1 MFTKFSKQ
9 FHSIGQKIALPY
21 IVFFELVLIC
31 RMVSVYS
38 TLPPKI
44 DSIFS
49 MIIMLLSGVIFLSHF
64 LPMILEKKKIKIEYW
79 LIVFIVIL
87 AISTLLNREY
97 AFTENIKLIIWQC
110 IFFFCVFEVGRE
122 NNKKL
127 FTVFET
133 ILLVVWSALVLFS
146 LYLFFA
152 RVSFST
158 PVKSLYYGMRIGFF
172 ENRLYGIFV
181 DPNYATTISLVCII
195 FALRKAIFN
204 QKLWVKVL
212 SIFVMFVQ
220 FSYISLSG
228 SRSGMIQLVVA
239 AFFGVFFFY
248 LFYQSKK
255 NQSLVLKVVGATVLA
270 AISSAVVFGGVSLMK
285 TGYVNVANRVEIT
298 SPKVVD
304 FFEKDS
310 EKKISDEKL
319 VTTERPDVVENKD
332 ISNSRFALWKSA
344 TELMRLEPIFG
355 TTPKGFVAIAKAKIP
370 ETHIAK
376 TGQTPHSAFFYLL
389 AATGISGTIVFVLF
403 LLSKMW
409 QSLRILFATKQKNY
423 LEFLIDN
430 QIVLII
436 LVSSLLI
443 TEIILTRRSA
453 TFIFWLYLGKLQYD
467 FDQQKHLNR
476 LEK

>member
-1 MFTKFSKQ
+1 MEDKMFTKFSKQ

-239 AFFGVFFFY
+239 VFFGVFFFY

-285 TGYVNVANRVEIT
+285 TSG
-298 SPKVVD
+298 K
-304 FFEKDS
+304 S
-310 EKKISDEKL
+310 E
-319 VTTERPDVVENKD
+319 
-332 ISNSRFALWKSA
+332 
-344 TELMRLEPIFG
+344 
-355 TTPKGFVAIAKAKIP
+355 
-370 ETHIAK
+370 
-376 TGQTPHSAFFYLL
+376 
-389 AATGISGTIVFVLF
+389 
-403 LLSKMW
+403 
-409 QSLRILFATKQKNY
+409 
-423 LEFLIDN
+423 
-430 QIVLII
+430 
-436 LVSSLLI
+436 
-443 TEIILTRRSA
+443 
-453 TFIFWLYLGKLQYD
+453 
-467 FDQQKHLNR
+467 
-476 LEK
+476 

>member
-1 MFTKFSKQ
+1 MLNNFSKQ
-9 FHSIGQKIALPY
+9 LHSIGQKIALPY

-31 RMVSVYS
+31 RMVSAYS

-44 DSIFS
+44 DSIFT
-49 MIIMLLSGVIFLSHF
+49 MIIMLLSGVIFLTHF
-64 LPMILEKKKIKIEYW
+64 LPMIIEKKKIKLEYW
-79 LIVFIVIL
+79 LIAFIVIL
-87 AISTLLNREY
+87 AISTVLNHHY

-110 IFFFCVFEVGRE
+110 IFFFCVFEIGRE

-127 FTVFET
+127 FTVFES
-133 ILLVVWSALVLFS
+133 ILLVVWSVLVLFF

-152 RVSFST
+152 RVSFSM

-181 DPNYATTISLVCII
+181 DPNYACTISLVCMI
-195 FALRKAIFN
+195 FALRKVIFSP
-204 QKLWVKVL
+204 KIWVKIL
-212 SIFVMFVQ
+212 SVFVMFIQ
-220 FSYISLSG
+220 FSYVSLSG
-228 SRSGMIQLVVA
+228 SRSGSIQLVAIV
-239 AFFGVFFFY
+239 FFGAFFFY

-255 NQSLVLKVVGATVLA
+255 SQAMIYKILGALVIAM
-270 AISSAVVFGGVSLMK
+270 ISSAIAFGGISLFK
-285 TGYVNVANRVEIT
+285 TSYIQVANKVEF
-298 SPKVVD
+298 SDPKIVE

-310 EKKISDEKL
+310 DKKLSEDKPL
-319 VTTERPDVVENKD
+319 SAERPDVVENND

-355 TTPKGFVAIAKAKIP
+355 TTPKGFVEIAKAKIP

-389 AATGISGTIVFVLF
+389 AATGISGTAVFVLF
-403 LLSKMW
+403 LVSKMW
-409 QSLRILFATKQKNY
+409 QSLRILFSTKQKNY
-423 LEFLIDN
+423 LEFLINN

-443 TEIILTRRSA
+443 TEIVLTRRSA

-467 FDQQKHLNR
+467 FDKNKKVNTM
-476 LEK
+476 EK

>member
-248 LFYQSKK
+248 LFS
-255 NQSLVLKVVGATVLA
+255 
-270 AISSAVVFGGVSLMK
+270 
-285 TGYVNVANRVEIT
+285 
-298 SPKVVD
+298 
-304 FFEKDS
+304 
-310 EKKISDEKL
+310 
-319 VTTERPDVVENKD
+319 
-332 ISNSRFALWKSA
+332 
-344 TELMRLEPIFG
+344 
-355 TTPKGFVAIAKAKIP
+355 
-370 ETHIAK
+370 
-376 TGQTPHSAFFYLL
+376 
-389 AATGISGTIVFVLF
+389 
-403 LLSKMW
+403 
-409 QSLRILFATKQKNY
+409 
-423 LEFLIDN
+423 
-430 QIVLII
+430 
-436 LVSSLLI
+436 
-443 TEIILTRRSA
+443 
-453 TFIFWLYLGKLQYD
+453 
-467 FDQQKHLNR
+467 
-476 LEK
+476 